1 MPESDGGFK
10 GGAVL
15 FSEMTPPPGA
25 EERFNAW
32 YDNHH
37 MPSHVYGVPGFRSG
51 QRYKD
56 AEKPAYLA
64 IYELESP
71 STLTD
76 EEYRTRKYTPD
87 TPTRQMLSEVTGF
100 TRYIG
105 DEISYRTRA
114 GMGVDEAMGADVVI
128 GVFLTVPEARADEFV
143 EWYETEH
150 TPILLGNALWRMA
163 RHMRVVDANPSP
175 FTHMVVHYVDDEAVL
190 SCDELKAA
198 RATDWRNRLAA
209 EDWFRPHLVHYRR
222 RGKRYHKGE
231 PCAKT
236 FRLDF

>member
-1 MPESDGGFK
+1 MSSALK

-25 EERFNAW
+25 EDHFNNW

-56 AEKPAYLA
+56 GEKPNYLA
-64 IYELESP
+64 IYELEAP

-87 TPTRQMLSEVTGF
+87 APTKKMLSEVSAF

-105 DEISYRTRA
+105 DEYGFAVRE
-114 GMGVDEAMGADVVI
+114 GMEVDEAIMAEVVI
-128 GVFLTVPEARADEFV
+128 GAFFTVPDDRAAEFAD
-143 EWYETEH
+143 WYETEH
-150 TPILLGNALWRMA
+150 TPMLLKNPMWRMG
-163 RHMRVVDANPSP
+163 RHMTIVDANPNP
-175 FTHMVVHYVDDEAVL
+175 FTHMAIHYVDNVSVL
-190 SCDELKAA
+190 QSAEVKAA
-198 RATDWRNRLAA
+198 QSTEWRMRLAS

-236 FRLDF
+236 FKLEL